1 MNKKCK
7 NKNCV
12 DPCRDVICGN
22 QAECKAEFHKGVCY
36 CPRGLQGNPLVAC
49 QEVGCKSNDDC
60 RDSEACDYVS
70 GSRNSGKKEC
80 QPLCTRNPCARG
92 ATCTAANHKETCKCD
107 YPLQGDGYSTC
118 YESKTKFTFN
128 TLYLSSVHGSDFN
141 QIEKRF
147 ELKMIS
153 LFPVKTPIEPE
164 CRVDSDCPS
173 KLACIGAQCQNPCE
187 INNPCTASQECVV
200 KDTIPSRSVA
210 CLCPDGTVS
219 DDRGQCNRVTAV
231 PECYTDND
239 CEIKEVCHQGS
250 CIDACQL
257 AECGT
262 YAICV
267 SNYHDHKCICPEGYL
282 GNPQTECYPCE

>member
-1 MNKKCK
+1 MKVRPNL
-7 NKNCV
+7 
-12 DPCRDVICGN
+12 PSI
-22 QAECKAEFHKGVCY
+22 
-36 CPRGLQGNPLVAC
+36 
-49 QEVGCKSNDDC
+49 
-60 RDSEACDYVS
+60 
-70 GSRNSGKKEC
+70 
-80 QPLCTRNPCARG
+80 
-92 ATCTAANHKETCKCD
+92 
-107 YPLQGDGYSTC
+107 
-118 YESKTKFTFN
+118 
-128 TLYLSSVHGSDFN
+128 LSSVLGSDFN

-147 ELKMIS
+147 ELKMIP